1 LQVRRNRINKKSR
14 EILSTCKMHHPKADI
29 DRLHVKRKG
38 GGRDLS
44 QIEVTC
50 KAEIIVAEYL

>member
-1 LQVRRNRINKKSR
+1 M
-14 EILSTCKMHHPKADI
+14 CKRHHPKADI

-38 GGRDLS
+38 GGRGLL

-50 KAEIIVAEYL
+50 KAEIIIVAEYLYTKHKEYLFANNC